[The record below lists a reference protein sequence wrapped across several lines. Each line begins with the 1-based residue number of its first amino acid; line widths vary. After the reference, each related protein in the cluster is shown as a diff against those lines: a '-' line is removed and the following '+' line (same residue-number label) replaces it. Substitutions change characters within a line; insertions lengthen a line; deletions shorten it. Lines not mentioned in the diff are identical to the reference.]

1 MAFEKICTLDDIW
14 EGDMASFETSDGT
27 EILLVYADGGAL
39 KAFQN
44 ICPHQH
50 FELVDGTLND
60 NVLTCRAH
68 LWQFDVRSGKGI
80 NPSDCALA
88 VYPTKI
94 DGDDVYIDVL
104 GVEPLQSH
112 T

>member
-1 MAFEKICTLDDIW
+1 
-14 EGDMASFETSDGT
+14 MASFETADGT
-27 EILLVYADGGAL
+27 EVLLVYADGGAL

-94 DGDDVYIDVL
+94 DGDDVYIDVV

>member
-1 MAFEKICTLDDIW
+1 MAR
-14 EGDMASFETSDGT
+14 FETSDGT

>member
-1 MAFEKICTLDDIW
+1 
-14 EGDMASFETSDGT
+14 MASFETADGT

-94 DGDDVYIDVL
+94 DGDDVYIDVV

>member
-1 MAFEKICTLDDIW
+1 
-14 EGDMASFETSDGT
+14 MASFESADGT
-27 EILLVYADGGAL
+27 EVLLVYADGGAL

-94 DGDDVYIDVL
+94 DGDDVYIDVV

>member
-1 MAFEKICTLDDIW
+1 
-14 EGDMASFETSDGT
+14 MASFETSDGT

>member
-1 MAFEKICTLDDIW
+1 
-14 EGDMASFETSDGT
+14 MASFETADGT
-27 EILLVYADGGAL
+27 EVLLVYADGGAL

-104 GVEPLQSH
+104 GIEPLQSH